1 MFADRNITPGSQEEF
16 MNEKKP
22 MNKGLQITILIFALI
37 GVLAVLTLC
46 VIGVLAIRNHFAGG
60 KDEVQKIKV
69 EESTA
74 DIDAE
79 AGEEG
84 MKPEE
89 ISEDTNT
96 DAEANA
102 DKNTDGNEPDPFENV
117 LVPDTE
123 AAETADEFINEDGEL
138 TITFFGDSIL
148 DHYRDET
155 GVAGKLSAML
165 DATVEYRAIG
175 GTCAAAERDA
185 KFENERWD
193 CTCGLGMVKALVGD
207 ISIDVLRDCA
217 ATQIMREHMDEIKQS
232 DIFIIEYGINDF
244 LSGKPMASEDLI
256 HDPLYSYVGAMKEM
270 VRILQSNFPN
280 ARIIICQPSYVYF
293 YKDNGEFIGDS
304 YTLNN
309 GPGSEY
315 DYGGKAEYVANEY
328 GAVFYSMDKQ
338 GIDSYN
344 SDEML
349 IDGIHLSE
357 RGRALYAENLKNLIW
372 EEILGTNE

>member
-1 MFADRNITPGSQEEF
+1 MSENNKNTPH
-16 MNEKKP
+16 
-22 MNKGLQITILIFALI
+22 KGLQIAILILAII
-37 GVLAVLTLC
+37 GLVSVLVLSVIGILAV
-46 VIGVLAIRNHFAGG
+46 REHFS
-60 KDEVQKIKV
+60 KEKEEVQTV
-69 EESTA
+69 TAEEKTP
-74 DIDAE
+74 DTE
-79 AGEEG
+79 A
-84 MKPEE
+84 KPETTE
-89 ISEDTNT
+89 ETIENTEEADTG
-96 DAEANA
+96 EATQEA
-102 DKNTDGNEPDPFENV
+102 DPFENV
-117 LVPDTE
+117 IVPETTAEE
-123 AAETADEFINEDGEL
+123 ADDETVYEDGKL

-165 DATVEYRAIG
+165 DATVYNLGIG

-185 KFENERWD
+185 QFSNEKWD
-193 CTCGLGMVKALVGD
+193 CTCGLGMVKALAGE
-207 ISIDVLRDCA
+207 INIDVLRDCT
-217 ATQIMREHMDEIKQS
+217 ATQIMREHMDEIKES

-270 VRILQSNFPN
+270 VRILQNNFPN
-280 ARIIICQPSYVYF
+280 AKIIICQPSYVYF
-293 YKDNGEFIGDS
+293 YRDNGEFIGDT

-328 GAVFYSMDKQ
+328 GAIFYSIDKQ

-349 IDGIHLSE
+349 IDGIHMSE

-372 EEILGTNE
+372 ETILDANE